1 MSIEPATMVAAE
13 ELAELWVALAR
24 DQRAH
29 GSHLQPEANRES
41 VREGLARGIITGGVL
56 VARAEDDSIAGFV
69 QFSPE
74 NEAYAQDITRGVVE
88 NLYVRPDY
96 RDDGIGSELLE
107 AAEKQLFDAG
117 ADRVRLEVLA
127 ANEAACR
134 FYARHGYTPHRV
146 ELEKAPENDNHTK
159 ED

>member
-1 MSIEPATMVAAE
+1 MSIEPASMVAAE

-29 GSHLQPEANRES
+29 GSHLKPEANRES

-56 VARAEDDSIAGFV
+56 VDRAEDDSITGFV
-69 QFSPE
+69 QFAPE
-74 NEAYAQDITRGVVE
+74 NEAYAQDVSRGIVE

-96 RDDGIGSELLE
+96 RGDGIGSELLE

-117 ADRVRLEVLA
+117 VDRVRLEVLA
-127 ANEAACR
+127 ANEDARR